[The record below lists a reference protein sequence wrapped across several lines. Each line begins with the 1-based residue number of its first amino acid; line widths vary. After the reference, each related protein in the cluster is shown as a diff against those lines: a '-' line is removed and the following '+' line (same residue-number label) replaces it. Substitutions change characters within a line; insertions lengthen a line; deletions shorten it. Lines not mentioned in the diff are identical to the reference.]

1 MEKQR
6 INNFIRLTASEGG
19 KRYRVLMDDAGNEL
33 GIEVSGVLTTF
44 GEVNENG
51 YIFERESYDRSV
63 EKYFEA
69 NKLNV
74 PLCLYHDDANP
85 DTLCGI
91 VTTLEKTERGIEITA
106 RIRPNSAKLYKFIK
120 AQLDDGILQGFSNA
134 GFIADG
140 VYDDAAQ
147 AVRVKDFELIHAA
160 LVATPADTGATLRTV
175 NTKFVGFENKEEGQ
189 SAATMAAAEDPIDNE
204 VNNGDWQW

>member
-6 INNFIRLTASEGG
+6 INNFIRLTASDGG
-19 KRYRVLMDDAGNEL
+19 KRYRVLTDEAGNEL
-33 GIEVSGVLTTF
+33 GIEVAGVLTTF

-51 YIFERESYDRSV
+51 YIFESGSYDRHV

-69 NKLNV
+69 DKLNV

-91 VTTLEKTERGIEITA
+91 VTTLEKTDKGIEIVG
-106 RIRPNSAKLYKFIK
+106 RIKPNSAKLYNFIK

-140 VYDDAAQ
+140 VYDKAAG
-147 AVRVKDFELIHAA
+147 AVRVKDFELIHVA

-175 NTKFVGFENKEEGQ
+175 NTVFKGFEKQTGPAAGRTPAEE
-189 SAATMAAAEDPIDNE
+189 EPIDNE
-204 VNNGDWQW
+204 VTLDGWQW

>member
-6 INNFIRLTASEGG
+6 INNFIRLTANDGG
-19 KRYRVLMDDAGNEL
+19 KRYRVLTDEAGNEL
-33 GIEVSGVLTTF
+33 GIEVAGVLTTF

-51 YIFERESYDRSV
+51 YIFESGSYDRSV

-91 VTTLEKTERGIEITA
+91 VTTLEKTDKGIEIVG
-106 RIRPNSAKLYKFIK
+106 RIKPNSAKLYKFIK

-140 VYDDAAQ
+140 VYDEAAK

-175 NTKFVGFENKEEGQ
+175 NTKFVGFETKRDTTAAPQEAEE
-189 SAATMAAAEDPIDNE
+189 SPIDNE
-204 VNNGDWQW
+204 VNAGGWQW

>member
-6 INNFIRLTASEGG
+6 INNFIRLSANDGG
-19 KRYRVLMDDAGNEL
+19 RRYRVLTDEAGNEL

-51 YIFERESYDRSV
+51 YIFEPCSYDRSV

-74 PLCLYHDDANP
+74 PLCLYHVDADP
-85 DTLCGI
+85 ETLCGI
-91 VTTLEKTERGIEITA
+91 VTRLEKTDKGIEIVGL
-106 RIRPNSAKLYKFIK
+106 IKPNSAKLYKFIK
-120 AQLDDGILQGFSNA
+120 AQLDDGIIQGFSNA
-134 GFIADG
+134 GYVVDG
-140 VYDDAAQ
+140 IYDESVGAL
-147 AVRVKDFELIHAA
+147 RVKDFELVHAA

-175 NTKFVGFENKEEGQ
+175 NTKFLGFEHNERP
-189 SAATMAAAEDPIDNE
+189 AERTEAENAIKDNE
-204 VNNGDWQW
+204 VTPDEWQW

>member
-6 INNFIRLTASEGG
+6 INNFIRLTASDGG

-51 YIFERESYDRSV
+51 YIFESGSYDRSV
-63 EKYFEA
+63 EKYFEV

-140 VYDDAAQ
+140 VYDDTVG

-175 NTKFVGFENKEEGQ
+175 NTKFVGFGTKRDTTAERTEAEE
-189 SAATMAAAEDPIDNE
+189 SPIDNE
-204 VNNGDWQW
+204 VNAGDWQW

>member
-6 INNFIRLTASEGG
+6 INNFIRLTANDGG
-19 KRYRVLMDDAGNEL
+19 KRYRVLTDEAGNEL
-33 GIEVSGVLTTF
+33 GIEVAGVLTTF

-51 YIFERESYDRSV
+51 YIFEKESYDRSV

-91 VTTLEKTERGIEITA
+91 VTTLEKTDKGIEIVG
-106 RIRPNSAKLYKFIK
+106 RIKPNSAKLYKFIK

-140 VYDDAAQ
+140 VYDETAG

-175 NTKFVGFENKEEGQ
+175 NTVFKGFERTVEAEP
-189 SAATMAAAEDPIDNE
+189 SAAAKDETPIDNE
-204 VNNGDWQW
+204 VAPDDWQW

>member
-1 MEKQR
+1 MEKHR
-6 INNFIRLTASEGG
+6 INNFIRLTANDGD
-19 KRYRVLMDDAGNEL
+19 KRYRVLTDEAGNEL
-33 GIEVSGVLTTF
+33 GIEVAGVLTTF

-51 YIFERESYDRSV
+51 YIFESGSYDRSV

-91 VTTLEKTERGIEITA
+91 VTTLEKTDKGIEIVG
-106 RIRPNSAKLYKFIK
+106 RIKPNSAKLYKFIK

-140 VYDDAAQ
+140 VYDETAG

-175 NTKFVGFENKEEGQ
+175 NTVFRGFDKQTEN
-189 SAATMAAAEDPIDNE
+189 AAERTEAAEEPIDNE
-204 VNNGDWQW
+204 VTTDGWQW

>member
-6 INNFIRLTASEGG
+6 INNFIRLTASDGG

-51 YIFERESYDRSV
+51 YIFESGSYDRSV

-85 DTLCGI
+85 ETLCGI

-140 VYDDAAQ
+140 VYDDTVG

-175 NTKFVGFENKEEGQ
+175 NTKFVGFETKRDTTAAPQEAEE
-189 SAATMAAAEDPIDNE
+189 SPIDNE
-204 VNNGDWQW
+204 VTPDDWQW

>member
-6 INNFIRLTASEGG
+6 INNFIRLTAADGG
-19 KRYRVLMDDAGNEL
+19 KRYRVLTDEAGNEL
-33 GIEVSGVLTTF
+33 GIEVAGVLTTF

-51 YIFERESYDRSV
+51 YIFESGSYDRSV

-91 VTTLEKTERGIEITA
+91 VITLEKTEKGIEIVG
-106 RIRPNSAKLYKFIK
+106 RIKPNSAKLYKFIK

-140 VYDDAAQ
+140 VYDETAG
-147 AVRVKDFELIHAA
+147 AVRVKDFELVHAA

-175 NTKFVGFENKEEGQ
+175 NTKFVGFEKQEGK

-204 VNNGDWQW
+204 VNNKGWQW

>member
-6 INNFIRLTASEGG
+6 INNFIRLTASDGG

-44 GEVNENG
+44 GDVNENG
-51 YIFERESYDRSV
+51 FIFERGSYDRSV

-106 RIRPNSAKLYKFIK
+106 RIKPNSAKLYKFIK

-140 VYDDAAQ
+140 FYDESAQ

-175 NTKFVGFENKEEGQ
+175 NTIFKGFEKQTEP
-189 SAATMAAAEDPIDNE
+189 AAERTEAVEEPIDNE
-204 VNNGDWQW
+204 VNPDGWQW

>member
-6 INNFIRLTASEGG
+6 INNFIRLTANDGG
-19 KRYRVLMDDAGNEL
+19 KRYRVLTDEAGNEL
-33 GIEVSGVLTTF
+33 GIEVAGVLTTF

-51 YIFERESYDRSV
+51 YIFERGSYDRSV

-91 VTTLEKTERGIEITA
+91 VTTLEKTDKGIEIVGL
-106 RIRPNSAKLYKFIK
+106 IKPDSAKLYRFIK
-120 AQLDDGILQGFSNA
+120 AQLNDGILQGFSNA

-140 VYDDAAQ
+140 VYDEAAG
-147 AVRVKDFELIHAA
+147 AVRVKDFELVHAA
-160 LVATPADTGATLRTV
+160 LVATPADTSATLRTV
-175 NTKFVGFENKEEGQ
+175 NTIFKGFEKQKEP
-189 SAATMAAAEDPIDNE
+189 AAKRTEAVEEPIDNE
-204 VNNGDWQW
+204 VNNKGWQW

>member
-1 MEKQR
+1 MEKQL
-6 INNFIRLTASEGG
+6 INNFIRLTSSDGG
-19 KRYRVLMDDAGNEL
+19 KRYRVLTDDAGNEL

-51 YIFERESYDRSV
+51 YIFESGSYDRSV

-91 VTTLEKTERGIEITA
+91 VTTLEKTERGIEIVG
-106 RIRPNSAKLYKFIK
+106 RIKPNSAKLYKFIK

-140 VYDDAAQ
+140 VYDEAAG
-147 AVRVKDFELIHAA
+147 AVRVKDFELLHAA

-175 NTKFVGFENKEEGQ
+175 NTIFKGFEKKEGQ
-189 SAATMAAAEDPIDNE
+189 SAATMAAAEEPIDNE
-204 VNNGDWQW
+204 VNDGDWQW

>member
-91 VTTLEKTERGIEITA
+91 VTTLEKTDKGIEIVG
-106 RIRPNSAKLYKFIK
+106 RIKPKSAKLYNFIK

-134 GFIADG
+134 GFIVDG
-140 VYDDAAQ
+140 VYDDTAG

-175 NTKFVGFENKEEGQ
+175 NTIFRGFEKQTE
-189 SAATMAAAEDPIDNE
+189 TAAERTEAVEEPIDNE
-204 VNNGDWQW
+204 VNKDDWQW

>member
-6 INNFIRLTASEGG
+6 INNFIRLTANDGG
-19 KRYRVLMDDAGNEL
+19 KRYRVLTDESGNEL

-51 YIFERESYDRSV
+51 YIFESGSYDRSV

-85 DTLCGI
+85 ETLCGI
-91 VTTLEKTERGIEITA
+91 VTTLEKTDKGIEIVG

-140 VYDDAAQ
+140 VYDEASG
-147 AVRVKDFELIHAA
+147 AVRVKDFELVHAA

-175 NTKFVGFENKEEGQ
+175 NTKFLGFESNDGK
-189 SAATMAAAEDPIDNE
+189 AAERTEAAEAIEDNE
-204 VNNGDWQW
+204 AKTGEWQW

>member
-6 INNFIRLTASEGG
+6 INNFIRLTASDGG

-51 YIFERESYDRSV
+51 YIFESGSYDRSV

-91 VTTLEKTERGIEITA
+91 VTTLEKTDKGIEIVG
-106 RIRPNSAKLYKFIK
+106 RIKPNSAKLYKFIK

-140 VYDDAAQ
+140 LYDEAAN
-147 AVRVKDFELIHAA
+147 AVRVKDFELIHVA

-175 NTKFVGFENKEEGQ
+175 NTKFVGFETKRDTTAAPQEAEE
-189 SAATMAAAEDPIDNE
+189 SPIDNE
-204 VNNGDWQW
+204 VNAGGWQW

>member
-1 MEKQR
+1 MKKQR
-6 INNFIRLTASEGG
+6 INNFIRLTANDGG
-19 KRYRVLMDDAGNEL
+19 KRYRVLTDETGNEL
-33 GIEVSGVLTTF
+33 GIEVAGVLTTF

-51 YIFERESYDRSV
+51 YIFEKESYDRSV

-91 VTTLEKTERGIEITA
+91 VTMLEKTDKGIEMVG
-106 RIRPNSAKLYKFIK
+106 RIKPNSAKLYKFIK

-134 GFIADG
+134 GFIVDG
-140 VYDDAAQ
+140 VYDETAG

-160 LVATPADTGATLRTV
+160 LVATPADTGATLRTA
-175 NTKFVGFENKEEGQ
+175 NTIFKGFEKQTEHTAERTE
-189 SAATMAAAEDPIDNE
+189 AVEDPIDNE
-204 VNNGDWQW
+204 VNNKGWQW

>member
-6 INNFIRLTASEGG
+6 INNFIRLTANDGG
-19 KRYRVLMDDAGNEL
+19 KRYRVLTDEAGNEL
-33 GIEVSGVLTTF
+33 GIEVAGVLTTF

-51 YIFERESYDRSV
+51 YIFEKESYDRSV

-91 VTTLEKTERGIEITA
+91 VTTLEKTDKGIEIVG

-140 VYDDAAQ
+140 VYDKTAG

-175 NTKFVGFENKEEGQ
+175 NTIFKGFEKQTEP
-189 SAATMAAAEDPIDNE
+189 AAERTEAVKEPIDNE
-204 VNNGDWQW
+204 VDNKGWQW

>member
-6 INNFIRLTASEGG
+6 INNFIRLTASDGG
-19 KRYRVLMDDAGNEL
+19 KRYRVLTDDAGNEL

-51 YIFERESYDRSV
+51 YIFESGSYDRSV

-91 VTTLEKTERGIEITA
+91 VTTLEKTERGIEIVG
-106 RIRPNSAKLYKFIK
+106 RIKPNSAKLYKFIK

-140 VYDDAAQ
+140 VYDEAAG
-147 AVRVKDFELIHAA
+147 AVRVKDFELLHAA

-175 NTKFVGFENKEEGQ
+175 NTIFKGFEKKELQ
-189 SAATMAAAEDPIDNE
+189 SAATMAAAEEPIDNE
-204 VNNGDWQW
+204 VNDGDWQW

>member
-6 INNFIRLTASEGG
+6 INNFIRLTANDGG
-19 KRYRVLMDDAGNEL
+19 KRYRVLTDDAGNEL
-33 GIEVSGVLTTF
+33 GIEVAGVLTTF
-44 GEVNENG
+44 GVVNENG
-51 YIFERESYDRSV
+51 YIFEKESYDRSV

-91 VTTLEKTERGIEITA
+91 VNTLEKTDKGIEIVG
-106 RIRPNSAKLYKFIK
+106 RIKPNSAKLYKFIK

-140 VYDDAAQ
+140 VYDETAG
-147 AVRVKDFELIHAA
+147 AVRVKDFDLIHAA

-175 NTKFVGFENKEEGQ
+175 NTIFRGFEKHTE
-189 SAATMAAAEDPIDNE
+189 SAAERTEAVEEPIDNE
-204 VNNGDWQW
+204 VNPDGWQW

>member
-19 KRYRVLMDDAGNEL
+19 KRYRVLTDEAGNEL

-51 YIFERESYDRSV
+51 YIFESGSYDRSV

-91 VTTLEKTERGIEITA
+91 VTTLEKTDKGIEIVG

-120 AQLDDGILQGFSNA
+120 AQLNDGILQGFSNA

-140 VYDDAAQ
+140 VYDEAAG
-147 AVRVKDFELIHAA
+147 ALRVKDFELVHAA

-175 NTKFVGFENKEEGQ
+175 NTKFLGFENNDGK
-189 SAATMAAAEDPIDNE
+189 AAERTEAAETIEDNE
-204 VNNGDWQW
+204 VTPDDWQW

>member
-91 VTTLEKTERGIEITA
+91 VTTLEKTDKGIEIVG
-106 RIRPNSAKLYKFIK
+106 RIKPKSAKLYNFIK

-134 GFIADG
+134 GFIVDG
-140 VYDDAAQ
+140 VYDDTAG

-175 NTKFVGFENKEEGQ
+175 NTIFRGFEKQTE
-189 SAATMAAAEDPIDNE
+189 TAAERTKAVEEPIDNE
-204 VNNGDWQW
+204 VNKDDWQW

>member
-6 INNFIRLTASEGG
+6 INNFIRLTANDGG
-19 KRYRVLMDDAGNEL
+19 KRYRVLTDEAGNEL

-51 YIFERESYDRSV
+51 YIFESGSYDRSV

-69 NKLNV
+69 NKINV

-91 VTTLEKTERGIEITA
+91 VTTLEKTGKGIEIVG
-106 RIRPNSAKLYKFIK
+106 RIKPNSAKLYKFIK

-134 GFIADG
+134 GFIVDG
-140 VYDDAAQ
+140 VYDDTAG
-147 AVRVKDFELIHAA
+147 AVRVKDFELLHAA
-160 LVATPADTGATLRTV
+160 LVSTPSDTGATLRTV
-175 NTKFVGFENKEEGQ
+175 NTIFKGFEKQKGPIAERTEAVEE
-189 SAATMAAAEDPIDNE
+189 PIDNE
-204 VNNGDWQW
+204 VNDKGWQW

>member
-6 INNFIRLTASEGG
+6 INNFIRLTASDGG

-51 YIFERESYDRSV
+51 YIFESGSYDRSV

-91 VTTLEKTERGIEITA
+91 VTTVEKTERGIEITA

-140 VYDDAAQ
+140 VYDDTVG

-175 NTKFVGFENKEEGQ
+175 NTKFVGFETKRDTTAAPQEAEE
-189 SAATMAAAEDPIDNE
+189 SPIDNE
-204 VNNGDWQW
+204 VNAGDWQW

>member
-6 INNFIRLTASEGG
+6 VNNFIRLTASDGG
-19 KRYRVLMDDAGNEL
+19 KRYRVLTDEAGNEL
-33 GIEVSGVLTTF
+33 GIEVAGVLTTF

-51 YIFERESYDRSV
+51 YIFESGSYDRSV

-91 VTTLEKTERGIEITA
+91 VTTLEKTDNGIEIVG
-106 RIRPNSAKLYKFIK
+106 RIKPNSAKLYKFIK

-134 GFIADG
+134 GFIVDG
-140 VYDDAAQ
+140 VYDEAAG

-175 NTKFVGFENKEEGQ
+175 NTVFKGFEKTVEAAP
-189 SAATMAAAEDPIDNE
+189 SAAAKDETPIDNE
-204 VNNGDWQW
+204 VTPDCWQW

>member
-6 INNFIRLTASEGG
+6 VNNFIRLTASDGG
-19 KRYRVLMDDAGNEL
+19 KRYRVLTDEAGNEL
-33 GIEVSGVLTTF
+33 GIEVAGVLTTF

-51 YIFERESYDRSV
+51 YIFESGSYDRSV

-91 VTTLEKTERGIEITA
+91 VTTLEKTDNGIEIVG
-106 RIRPNSAKLYKFIK
+106 RIKPNSAKLYKFIK

-140 VYDDAAQ
+140 VYDETAG

-175 NTKFVGFENKEEGQ
+175 NTVFKGFEKTEEAAP
-189 SAATMAAAEDPIDNE
+189 SAAAKDETPIDNE
-204 VNNGDWQW
+204 VTPDGWQW

>member
-33 GIEVSGVLTTF
+33 GIEVAGVLTTF

-74 PLCLYHDDANP
+74 PLCLYHNDANP

-91 VTTLEKTERGIEITA
+91 VTTLEKTDKGIEIVG
-106 RIRPNSAKLYKFIK
+106 RIKPNSAKLYKFIK

-140 VYDDAAQ
+140 FYDESAQ

-175 NTKFVGFENKEEGQ
+175 NTKFVGFEKQEGQ
-189 SAATMAAAEDPIDNE
+189 STATMAAAEDPIDNE
-204 VNNGDWQW
+204 VNNDGWQW

>member
-6 INNFIRLTASEGG
+6 INNFIRLTASDGG

-51 YIFERESYDRSV
+51 YIFESGSYDRSV

-140 VYDDAAQ
+140 VYDDTVG

-175 NTKFVGFENKEEGQ
+175 NTKFVGFETKRDTTAAPQEAEE
-189 SAATMAAAEDPIDNE
+189 SPIDNE
-204 VNNGDWQW
+204 VNAGDWQW

>member
-1 MEKQR
+1 MEKQM
-6 INNFIRLTASEGG
+6 INNFIMLSANDGG
-19 KRYRVLMDDAGNEL
+19 RRYRVLTDEAGNEL

-51 YIFERESYDRSV
+51 YIFESCSYDRSV
-63 EKYFEA
+63 EKYFKP

-91 VTTLEKTERGIEITA
+91 VTKLEKTGKGIEIVG
-106 RIRPNSAKLYKFIK
+106 RIKPNSAKLYKFIK

-134 GFIADG
+134 GYVADG
-140 VYDDAAQ
+140 IYDDNAGAL
-147 AVRVKDFELIHAA
+147 RVKDFELVHAA
-160 LVATPADTGATLRTV
+160 LVAIPADTGATLRTV
-175 NTKFVGFENKEEGQ
+175 NTRFLGFEKHNERP
-189 SAATMAAAEDPIDNE
+189 AERTEAGNAIKDNE
-204 VNNGDWQW
+204 VTPDDWQW

>member
-19 KRYRVLMDDAGNEL
+19 KRYRVLMDEAGNEL

-51 YIFERESYDRSV
+51 YIFESGSYDRSV

-140 VYDDAAQ
+140 VYDDTVG

-175 NTKFVGFENKEEGQ
+175 NTIFKGFDKQTEPK
-189 SAATMAAAEDPIDNE
+189 AAEHTEAEEEPIDNE
-204 VNNGDWQW
+204 VKPEGWQW

>member
-19 KRYRVLMDDAGNEL
+19 KRYRVLTDDAGNEL

-51 YIFERESYDRSV
+51 YIFERGSYDRSV

-91 VTTLEKTERGIEITA
+91 VTTLEKTDKGIEIVG
-106 RIRPNSAKLYKFIK
+106 RIKPNSAKLYKFIK

-140 VYDDAAQ
+140 VYDEATG

-175 NTKFVGFENKEEGQ
+175 NTKFVGFETNRDTT
-189 SAATMAAAEDPIDNE
+189 AAPQEAVEDPIDNE
-204 VNNGDWQW
+204 VNNKGWQW

>member
-6 INNFIRLTASEGG
+6 INNFIRLTASDGG

-51 YIFERESYDRSV
+51 YIFESGSYDRSV

-91 VTTLEKTERGIEITA
+91 VTTLEKTERGIEIVG
-106 RIRPNSAKLYKFIK
+106 RIKPNSAKLYKFIK

-140 VYDDAAQ
+140 VYDDTVG

-175 NTKFVGFENKEEGQ
+175 NTKFVGFETKRDTTAAPQEAEE
-189 SAATMAAAEDPIDNE
+189 SPIDNE
-204 VNNGDWQW
+204 VNAGDWQW

>member
-6 INNFIRLTASEGG
+6 INNFIRLTAADGG
-19 KRYRVLMDDAGNEL
+19 KRYRVLTDEAGNEL
-33 GIEVSGVLTTF
+33 GIEVAGVLTTF

-51 YIFERESYDRSV
+51 YIFESGSYDRSV

-91 VTTLEKTERGIEITA
+91 VTTLEKTEKGIEIVG
-106 RIRPNSAKLYKFIK
+106 RIKPNSAKLYKFIK

-140 VYDDAAQ
+140 VYDETAG
-147 AVRVKDFELIHAA
+147 AVRVKDFELVHAA

-175 NTKFVGFENKEEGQ
+175 NTKFVGFEKQEGK

-204 VNNGDWQW
+204 VNNKGWQW

>member
-1 MEKQR
+1 MNERQR
-6 INNFIRLTASEGG
+6 INNFIRLTASDGG
-19 KRYRVLMDDAGNEL
+19 KRYRVLTDDAGNEL

-91 VTTLEKTERGIEITA
+91 VTTLEKTDKGIEIVG

-140 VYDDAAQ
+140 VYDETAG
-147 AVRVKDFELIHAA
+147 AVRVKDFELVHAA

-175 NTKFVGFENKEEGQ
+175 NTIFKGFEKQEGQ
-189 SAATMAAAEDPIDNE
+189 SAATMAAAEDHIDNE

>member
-6 INNFIRLTASEGG
+6 INNFIRLTANDGG
-19 KRYRVLMDDAGNEL
+19 KRYRVLTDEAGNEL
-33 GIEVSGVLTTF
+33 GIEVAGVLTTF

-51 YIFERESYDRSV
+51 YIFEKESYDRSV

-91 VTTLEKTERGIEITA
+91 VTTLEKTDKGIEIVG

-140 VYDDAAQ
+140 VYDEAAK

-175 NTKFVGFENKEEGQ
+175 NTIFKGFEKTVEAAP
-189 SAATMAAAEDPIDNE
+189 SAAAKDETPIDNE
-204 VNNGDWQW
+204 VTPDGWQW

>member
-6 INNFIRLTASEGG
+6 INNFIRLTANDGG
-19 KRYRVLMDDAGNEL
+19 KRYRVLTDEAGNEL
-33 GIEVSGVLTTF
+33 GIEVAGVLTTF

-51 YIFERESYDRSV
+51 YIFESGSYDRSV

-91 VTTLEKTERGIEITA
+91 VTTLEKTDKGIEIVG
-106 RIRPNSAKLYKFIK
+106 RIKPNSAKLYKFIK

-140 VYDDAAQ
+140 VYDETAG

-175 NTKFVGFENKEEGQ
+175 NTIFKGFERTVEAEP
-189 SAATMAAAEDPIDNE
+189 SAAAKDETPIDNE
-204 VNNGDWQW
+204 VTPDGWQW

>member
-6 INNFIRLTASEGG
+6 INNFIRLTANDGG
-19 KRYRVLMDDAGNEL
+19 KRYRVLTDEAGNEL

-51 YIFERESYDRSV
+51 YIFESGSYDRSV

-69 NKLNV
+69 NKINV

-91 VTTLEKTERGIEITA
+91 VTTLEKTGKGIEIVG
-106 RIRPNSAKLYKFIK
+106 RIKPNSAKLYKFIK

-134 GFIADG
+134 GFIVDG
-140 VYDDAAQ
+140 VYDDTAG
-147 AVRVKDFELIHAA
+147 AVRVKDFELLHAA
-160 LVATPADTGATLRTV
+160 LVSTPSDTGATLRTV
-175 NTKFVGFENKEEGQ
+175 NTIFKGFEK
-189 SAATMAAAEDPIDNE
+189 DNAFR
-204 VNNGDWQW
+204 NM